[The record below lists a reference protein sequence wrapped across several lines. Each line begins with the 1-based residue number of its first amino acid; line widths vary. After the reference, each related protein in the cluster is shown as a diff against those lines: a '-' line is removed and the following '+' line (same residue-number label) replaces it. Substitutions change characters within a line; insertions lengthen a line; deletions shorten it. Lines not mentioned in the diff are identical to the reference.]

1 MPLKRE
7 IQWPYFLECT
17 QFCDDI
23 FWENIFEE
31 LAYGKPPFGTYIS
44 KGFLTCSYKGKEFSY
59 KIERKDPEILYNDIY
74 KLLTEKIGI
83 LSHKE
88 KAQKKLI
95 FHELERNIKDSR
107 HDWSSIRRK
116 NIKDTMYEKYVIDM
130 KNKYSLSLKQ
140 CKYLLSVIL
149 ISIMFKSI
157 TPKDIEYKDDR
168 IHHIA
173 GIEFEKG
180 KIILERDICSL
191 MSNTDVDTSET
202 VIENNSKILSD
213 NWEKY
218 LIFLRSKK

>member
-7 IQWPYFLECT
+7 IQWPYFLECS

-23 FWENIFEE
+23 FWDNIFEE

-59 KIERKDPEILYNDIY
+59 KIERKDPQILYNDIY

-88 KAQKKLI
+88 KAQKKLV

-130 KNKYSLSLKQ
+130 KNKHSLSLKQ

-168 IHHIA
+168 INHIA
-173 GIEFEKG
+173 GIEFDKG
-180 KIILERDICSL
+180 KIILERDICSQL
-191 MSNTDVDTSET
+191 TNTECDTSEL
-202 VIENNSKILSD
+202 VVENNSKILSD

-218 LIFLRSKK
+218 LNFLRTKK